1 MKIAMLGSLG
11 NVNRVA
17 VPELLN
23 AGHEVTLLTSSADR
37 VAEIEALGAHAVV
50 GSMTNLDDLVATLR
64 GVPHVDWSCH
74 RQPSRSRGNGR

>member
-37 VAEIEALGAHAVV
+37 VVKSKNSAHTR
-50 GSMTNLDDLVATLR
+50 SLV
-64 GVPHVDWSCH
+64 
-74 RQPSRSRGNGR
+74 Q